1 MVPGLWLVVSRH
13 RFGYRGGNRREQ
25 TTVIEPILLGM
36 VVGLVPVTIAGLL
49 VAAWLQY
56 KEGNPSGLGEK

>member
-1 MVPGLWLVVSRH
+1 M
-13 RFGYRGGNRREQ
+13 
-25 TTVIEPILLGM
+25 IEPILLGI

-56 KEGNPSGLGEK
+56 KAGDTTGVGGG